1 MRAFEDINPI
11 AITIYYLMVIGIVMF
26 FANPIIFLISLF
38 GALCFYLTRNGTKN
52 GSTHFYSWIT
62 FLILI
67 LINPLVSHN
76 GVTVLFVMNNNPVT
90 FEAIVYGVC
99 AAIMIVAVLY
109 WCYSFSQIM
118 TSDKLL
124 YIFGALSPKLALMIS
139 MALRYVPLFN
149 SQSKKVNQAQKALG
163 LYKEDN
169 IVDNFKGG
177 LRVFS
182 IMTTWALENG
192 IITADSMAYRG
203 YGRGRRTHFSEY
215 RFKIGD
221 VVFLIV
227 SVLLCVIAV
236 CGIVNV
242 EFVCY
247 PAIMIPKISLENM
260 IGYISYGLLIFLPT
274 IIQVKEALKWK
285 YLKSKI

>member
-1 MRAFEDINPI
+1 M
-11 AITIYYLMVIGIVMF
+11 
-26 FANPIIFLISLF
+26 
-38 GALCFYLTRNGTKN
+38 
-52 GSTHFYSWIT
+52 
-62 FLILI
+62 ILI

-124 YIFGALSPKLALMIS
+124 YIFVALSPKLALMIS

>member
-11 AITIYYLMVIGIVMF
+11 VILMYYLMVILIVMF
-26 FANPIIFLISLF
+26 AENPVIFLIALV
-38 GALCFYLTRNGTKN
+38 GALTFYLSRNGMKN
-52 GSTHFYSWIT
+52 GRTHLYS
-62 FLILI
+62 LIMFCVMA

-76 GVTVLFVMNNNPVT
+76 GVTVLFVMNDNPVT
-90 FEAIVYGVC
+90 LEAIVYGVC
-99 AAIMIVAVLY
+99 ASTMIISVLY

-124 YIFGALSPKLALMIS
+124 YIFGAFSPKLALMIS

-149 SQSKKVNQAQKALG
+149 TQSKKVNQAQKAMG

-169 IVDNFKGG
+169 IVDSFKGG
-177 LRVFS
+177 VRVFS
-182 IMTTWALENG
+182 IMVTWALENG

-203 YGRGRRTHFSEY
+203 YGSGRRTHFSKFG
-215 RFKIGD
+215 FKMWD
-221 VVFLIV
+221 VMFMLVSIVLCAVTVF
-227 SVLLCVIAV
+227 
-236 CGIVNV
+236 GIRNA
-242 EFVCY
+242 EFVFY
-247 PAIMIPKISLENM
+247 PAIILPKVSFEIVM
-260 IGYISYGLLIFLPT
+260 GYVAYGLLIFLPA

>member
-11 AITIYYLMVIGIVMF
+11 AITIYYLMVIGIVML
-26 FANPIIFLISLF
+26 FANPIIFLISLL
-38 GALCFYLTRNGTKN
+38 GALCFYLTRNGMRN
-52 GSTHFYSWIT
+52 GQTHLYSFIM
-62 FLILI
+62 FLVMTLV
-67 LINPLVSHN
+67 NPLVSHN

-90 FEAIVYGVC
+90 FEAIVYGFC
-99 AAIMIVAVLY
+99 ASIMIVGVLY

-149 SQSKKVNQAQKALG
+149 TQSKKVNQAQKALG

-169 IVDNFKGG
+169 IVDSFKGG
-177 LRVFS
+177 IRVFS
-182 IMTTWALENG
+182 IMATWALENG

-215 RFKIGD
+215 RFKVSD
-221 VVFLIV
+221 VMFLIV
-227 SVLLCVIAV
+227 CVLLCAITIL
-236 CGIVNV
+236 GIRSA
-242 EFVCY
+242 EFGCY
-247 PAIMIPKISLENM
+247 PAIVIPKVLLENV

-274 IIQVKEALKWK
+274 INEVKEALKWK